1 MPIWPIALTPPPPE
15 AEGSAPFPI
24 PFREVQA
31 PRNFRAVWAFLRNSG
46 SEETAS
52 ACTEDMR
59 VLDLAQRAAIRSVA
73 ALEMFGLGEVAR
85 EDRTSR
91 VRAGV
96 EC

>member
-1 MPIWPIALTPPPPE
+1 
-15 AEGSAPFPI
+15 
-24 PFREVQA
+24 
-31 PRNFRAVWAFLRNSG
+31 
-46 SEETAS
+46 
-52 ACTEDMR
+52 MR

>member
-1 MPIWPIALTPPPPE
+1 M
-15 AEGSAPFPI
+15 
-24 PFREVQA
+24 
-31 PRNFRAVWAFLRNSG
+31 
-46 SEETAS
+46 S

-59 VLDLAQRAAIRSVA
+59 GLDLAQRAAMRSMA

-85 EDRTSR
+85 ECRTSR